1 MGAIQVKQGFCKN
14 CYACIRACEVKATS
28 IRSGQASIIDDDC
41 LSCGDCLA
49 HCPQKAREIRS
60 DSEIVRNLLKGVTP
74 IWASLA
80 PAAAV
85 GKYSLLEWETMLKRA
100 GFAGVSLTSWG
111 AVPVAAA
118 YNEAALR
125 GGWVLS
131 TACPAAVKLV
141 CRFFPTL
148 TSRLAPVASPM
159 LTHAAWLKATHKAK
173 VVFIGPCA
181 AKKTEAMQST
191 HIAAALTFA
200 EILPMLSETS
210 TSLDREHVSTSFSS
224 QGLMHFPLPA
234 GLSSSVEV
242 PVLAIDGVSD
252 LWGFLGRVARGETT
266 PQGIVEMSACRG
278 SCLGGPAA
286 FCREIT
292 LAERR
297 ASLVTVQE
305 GRVHA
310 ALPLRTHFI
319 PQPSSRRGPSD
330 TAVADVLYLLGK
342 ADPANEY
349 NCGACGYHTCREKA
363 IAVVNGRAELEMCL
377 PYMRTK
383 AESLS
388 HLILASTPNAVILV
402 DRELQIQQWNAAAE
416 RLFGIPEA
424 QALHKNIAD
433 FLPALDYA
441 ALFADAVSIPGK
453 KISVIPGVVTLFTA
467 SLVKGG
473 ELAMGIYTDI
483 TRLEEQGQALLK
495 VRQETIE
502 RAQEV
507 INKQMRVAQEI
518 ASLLG
523 ETTAES
529 KVLLL
534 KLMKVVQGD
543 AK

>member
-1 MGAIQVKQGFCKN
+1 MGAIQVRQGYCKS

-28 IRSGQASIIDDDC
+28 IRRGQASIIDDDC
-41 LSCGDCLA
+41 LSCGECLA

-60 DSEIVRNLLKGVTP
+60 DIEVVRNLLKGVTP
-74 IWASLA
+74 LWASLA

-85 GKYSLLEWETMLKRA
+85 GKYTLLEWETRLMRA

-125 GGWVLS
+125 EGWVLT

-148 TSRLAPVASPM
+148 TSHLAPVASPM
-159 LTHAAWLKATHKAK
+159 LTHAAWLKETHKAK

-181 AKKTEAMQST
+181 AKKTEAQGST
-191 HIAAALTFA
+191 HMAAALTFA
-200 EILPMLSETS
+200 EVLPLLAETS
-210 TSLDREHVSTSFSS
+210 PAVDREHASLSFSA
-224 QGLMHFPLPA
+224 QGLMHFPVPA
-234 GLSSSVEV
+234 GLASAVDV
-242 PVLAIDGVSD
+242 PVLAVDGVSD
-252 LWGFLGRVARGETT
+252 LWGFLRRVERGETT
-266 PQGIVEMSACRG
+266 PRGIVEMSACRG

-286 FCREIT
+286 FCRDLT
-292 LAERR
+292 LSERR
-297 ASLVTVQE
+297 AMLVTLPE
-305 GRVHA
+305 GRVHS
-310 ALPLRTHFI
+310 ALPLRRHFL
-319 PQPSSRRGPSD
+319 PQPVLRNTPSD
-330 TAVADVLYLLGK
+330 AAVADVLNLLGK
-342 ADPANEY
+342 ADKATEY
-349 NCGACGYHTCREKA
+349 NCGACGYHTCRDKA
-363 IAVVNGRAELEMCL
+363 LAVVNGRAELEMCL

-383 AESLS
+383 AESLAN
-388 HLILASTPNAVILV
+388 LILASTPNAVILV
-402 DRELQIQQWNAAAE
+402 DRELHIREWNAAAE

-424 QALHKNIAD
+424 HALHRNIAD
-433 FLPALDYA
+433 FLPAEDYA
-441 ALFADAVSIPGK
+441 ALFANSFSIPGK